1 MSKIYESLRNIG
13 RKMQKS
19 DAGNWFFNK
28 VRIRM
33 GKRNEKKYNDF
44 EYLTNEYIRRTGEEI
59 NLVNPQR
66 YSEKLQWLKLF
77 YRNDA
82 MPICSDKYLV
92 REYIEKKGYGHL
104 LNNLLFVYDNGKD
117 INPKELPERFAMKT
131 NHGSSWNLICTDK
144 SKVNWFWWKRIFNCW
159 LKRNLYT
166 FGREWNYQHI
176 DRKIIVE
183 EYLDHSPLV
192 DYKFMCFNG
201 EPKYLQINHDI
212 NGKHFVDFLDINWE
226 KKDFTYTNYE
236 KSDILVEK
244 PEQFEEMKK
253 IARDLAQDFPYVRV
267 DFYNFDGRIIFGEL
281 TFFPGGG
288 FQYPTP
294 VEYDYIL
301 GKELTLPKP
310 NFNHELYKKLV
321 EAEKNKT

>member
-1 MSKIYESLRNIG
+1 MSRIYKIFRDIG
-13 RKMQKS
+13 HKFQKS
-19 DAGNWFFNK
+19 DAGMWFFNR
-28 VRIRM
+28 VRITM
-33 GKRNEKKYNDF
+33 GKQNEKKYTDY
-44 EYLTNEYIRRTGEEI
+44 EYLTNEYIRRTGEKI
-59 NLVNPQR
+59 DLKNPQR

-77 YRNDA
+77 YRNDN
-82 MPICSDKYLV
+82 MPVCSDKYLV

-104 LNNLLFVYDNGKD
+104 LNNLLAVYDNGKD
-117 INPKELPERFAMKT
+117 IKPDELPERFAMKT

-176 DRKIIVE
+176 KPKIIVE
-183 EYLDHSPLV
+183 EYLDYTPLV

-201 EPKYLQINHDI
+201 EPLYMQINHDLD
-212 NGKHFVDFLDINWE
+212 GKHYVDFLNIDWE
-226 KKDFTYTNYE
+226 KQDFTYTNYE
-236 KSDILVEK
+236 KSDILVPK

-253 IARDLAQDFPYVRV
+253 IARDLAQEFPYVRV
-267 DFYNFDGRIIFGEL
+267 DFYNFEGKIYFGEL

-301 GKELTLPKP
+301 GEKLNLPEP
-310 NFNHELYKKLV
+310 NFNLDLYKKIV
-321 EAEKNKT
+321 NEE